1 MARIS
6 TYQHDAVPH
15 ADDNVIGTNQ
25 SPGHANETV
34 LFSLANLSNFLLV
47 DYPQQQ
53 IMDDPRLG
61 NTTVMIGDMA
71 ATNAG
76 TIVVPRTF
84 RYDIDFGAGVYDNN
98 EEPDVTIDPSAPLP
112 EPVFTIKHNL
122 GTQNVRVDV
131 ALRFNLPGATVPTLN
146 IVSQDSVVH
155 GYIVSIIDN
164 NTIRLT
170 FTAPDRLIG
179 LATITG

>member
-76 TIVVPRTF
+76 TIVVPRTLDMTSISELEYMIITRSQMKQSTPLLHYQS
-84 RYDIDFGAGVYDNN
+84 RY
-98 EEPDVTIDPSAPLP
+98 L
-112 EPVFTIKHNL
+112 
-122 GTQNVRVDV
+122 Q
-131 ALRFNLPGATVPTLN
+131 
-146 IVSQDSVVH
+146 
-155 GYIVSIIDN
+155 
-164 NTIRLT
+164 
-170 FTAPDRLIG
+170 
-179 LATITG
+179 

>member
-25 SPGHANETV
+25 SPGHASETV

-47 DYPQQQ
+47 DHPQQQ
-53 IMDDPRLG
+53 AMES
-61 NTTVMIGDMA
+61 NTTVMVGSMA
-71 ATNAG
+71 PTSTGITA
-76 TIVVPRTF
+76 VPRTF
-84 RYDIDFGAGVYDNN
+84 RYNIDFGAGIYDNN

-131 ALRFNLPGATVPTLN
+131 ALRFNLPGETVPTLN
-146 IVSQDSVVH
+146 IVSQDSIVY
-155 GYIVSIIDN
+155 GYIVTIIDN